1 MKSGQASKSQKIASR
16 RRDRPSFTKRILEF
30 LNMTEEKILLSEDR
44 DNIRLLTLNR
54 PDKLNAMNEA
64 LIHNL
69 VAAVDTAHADDGI
82 AAVIMTGGARAFS
95 AGADIKEAATRKS
108 DSPEAARRRAES
120 HRSIYQLAARTDK
133 PVIAAV
139 QGYVLGGGC
148 NLAIASDM
156 VVAGE
161 NAIFGYPEVK
171 RGLAA
176 TMVTPGLVHRIGPK
190 AAFEMLTLAENISA
204 EKALSFGLINRIVAD
219 ANVIEEAVV
228 MAQALA
234 AFDQRAI
241 RTTKRVFL
249 KSTELSLEQSLDAAA
264 EAMLQLRALG

>member
-1 MKSGQASKSQKIASR
+1 
-16 RRDRPSFTKRILEF
+16 
-30 LNMTEEKILLSEDR
+30 MTDENVLLSEDH

-64 LIHNL
+64 LVQGL
-69 VAAVDTAHADDGI
+69 VAAIDAAHSDEKISAI
-82 AAVIMTGGARAFS
+82 ILTGGERAFS
-95 AGADIKEAATRKS
+95 AGADIKEAASRKT
-108 DSPEAARRRAES
+108 DGPEAARRHAENS
-120 HRSIYQLAARTDK
+120 RSIYLLGSRTDK

-148 NLAIASDM
+148 NLAIAADM

-161 NAIFGYPEVK
+161 NALFGYPEVK

-190 AAFEMLTLAENISA
+190 AAFELVTLAENISA
-204 EKALSFGLINRIVAD
+204 EKALSLGLINRIVAD
-219 ANVIEEAVV
+219 DDVVSEALA
-228 MAQALA
+228 MAKTLA

-249 KSTELSLEQSLDAAA
+249 KSTELTLNQSLDAAA
-264 EAMLQLRALG
+264 EEMLHLRALS

>member
-1 MKSGQASKSQKIASR
+1 
-16 RRDRPSFTKRILEF
+16 
-30 LNMTEEKILLSEDR
+30 MTEEKILLSEDR

-54 PDKLNAMNEA
+54 PDKLKAMNEA
-64 LIHNL
+64 LIHDL

-219 ANVIEEAVV
+219 ANVIEEAVA